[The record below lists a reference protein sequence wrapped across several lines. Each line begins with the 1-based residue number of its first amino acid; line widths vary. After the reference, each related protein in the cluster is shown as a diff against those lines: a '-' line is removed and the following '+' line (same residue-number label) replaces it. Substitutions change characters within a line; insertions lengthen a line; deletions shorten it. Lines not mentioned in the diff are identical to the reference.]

1 MTHRPL
7 VSVIVPAKDQAPY
20 ISDALASLAL
30 QFDDP
35 AALEVLVVDDG
46 STDGTG
52 ELAASFAA
60 RLPGLRVLRNESPQG
75 VADARNAG
83 LRAATGELVAFLDPD
98 DWLAPGHLPALA
110 AALHSLDV
118 DFVRCD
124 HVQVTEGNRTLHR
137 APQARRAVPL
147 DPRADILP
155 VEAASMVDYCF
166 VWAGLFRKSALE
178 ETGAH
183 FPAGVH
189 TAEDRPWIWNLHLNA
204 ASYAVVNA
212 PGVFYRRGVT
222 TSLTQVYDERQ
233 LDFGACYLD
242 IFGQVTASTEPAL
255 YWPKAARQYLAVAC
269 HHLGRKENWPPHL
282 HGRLHAV
289 ITEGLAAIPAQVL
302 AGALDDLDV
311 ERRTALLPLL
321 PLLPGGPG
329 RFAGSASAVSGAP
342 VGVSA

>member
-1 MTHRPL
+1 MTHRPP

-60 RLPGLRVLRNESPQG
+60 RLPGLRVLRNDSPQG

-110 AALHSLDV
+110 DALQGLNV

-124 HVQVTEGNRTLHR
+124 HVQVTDGHRTLQR

-147 DPRADILP
+147 DPRQDILP

-166 VWAGLFRKSALE
+166 VWAGLFRTSALE
-178 ETGAH
+178 KAGAH
-183 FPAGVH
+183 FPAGAR

-212 PGVFYRRGVT
+212 PGVFYRRGVS
-222 TSLTQVYDERQ
+222 TSLTQIYDERQ

-242 IFGQVTASTEPAL
+242 IFAQVAASTEPAL
-255 YWPKAARQYLAVAC
+255 FWPKAARQYLAVAC
-269 HHLGRKENWPPHL
+269 HHLGRKQNWPPHL
-282 HGRLHAV
+282 HAPLHAV

-302 AGALDDLDV
+302 AGALEDLDA
-311 ERRTALLPLL
+311 ERRTALQPLL
-321 PLLPGGPG
+321 PVPPVGPG
-329 RFAGSASAVSGAP
+329 RFAGLAAVPA
-342 VGVSA
+342 GVLP